1 MQRRP
6 TVGIV
11 AGTMEINS
19 ISWHSVGESNLS
31 ALNEISQCNPVIIP
45 ALGKKLNLMDILKSI
60 DGLFLTGGATNI
72 HPYNYSNNIYRDKDI
87 YDKKRDSTTIP
98 LIKLAIKLGIP
109 IFAVCRG
116 FQEINVALG
125 GSLHSYLHEV
135 PGKFDHRRDRTKNL
149 EYQTIPSH
157 NVTINKYGLIYKI
170 LNKKNIKVNS
180 LHGQGI
186 DRLGKNLQIEAFA
199 EDTTIEAI
207 SLKNSNSW
215 MLGVQWHPELSLQH
229 DCISKELFKSYGN
242 ACRKIKK
249 ER

>member
-1 MQRRP
+1 
-6 TVGIV
+6 
-11 AGTMEINS
+11 
-19 ISWHSVGESNLS
+19 
-31 ALNEISQCNPVIIP
+31 
-45 ALGKKLNLMDILKSI
+45 MDILKSI